1 MSIVIKEN
9 HLTEFKKI
17 ETEYFNPW
25 EKRLKAAEADL
36 AKRERETHEQSIRDI
51 NLLKVYKA
59 KLRKFNYQNAICEVI
74 GLDRIDRLARYLE
87 RKIIEY
93 TEYCKVQQLICESD
107 KINIVYLVK
116 ERKILFKERSE
127 FYKQKQ
133 VFIKSKYGK

>member
-9 HLTEFKKI
+9 PLTKFKQI

-36 AKRERETHEQSIRDI
+36 AKREQEIHEQSIRDV
-51 NLLKVYKA
+51 NLLKTYKA

-74 GLDRIDRLARYLE
+74 GLDRIDRLAHYLE

-93 TEYCKVQQLICESD
+93 NEYCKVQQLICESD
-107 KINIVYLVK
+107 KIAVTYLVK
-116 ERKILFKERSE
+116 ERKLLFKERSQY
-127 FYKQKQ
+127 YKEKQ